1 MDDLVKEYL
10 DKAKA
15 SVAAEETKS
24 RNKHLISLGLYHT
37 ERVYGPYG
45 GKFLLYDKEQKRHYY
60 EKKIP
65 VEVTDEEYSE
75 ICKYASRNKV
85 EEDIPEEPKV
95 KEVSNSAERILGG
108 FNTFLLCVNIL
119 MAIVVLI
126 GVIATGEMMSVSMAV
141 LVAVLIV
148 AGAILVWATVKVCLN
163 ISNNLH
169 EINAKMPE

>member
-1 MDDLVKEYL
+1 MDELVQDYL
-10 DKAKA
+10 EKAKTA
-15 SVAAEETKS
+15 VAAEESKK

-65 VEVTDEEYSE
+65 VEVTNEEYAE

-119 MAIVVLI
+119 MAIVVLVGAI
-126 GVIATGEMMSVSMAV
+126 STGEMMPVGMAI
-141 LVAVLIV
+141 LVAILIV

-169 EINAKMPE
+169 EINAKIPE